1 MKRLT
6 TYLGLLLLAACL
18 AMTPGLAQA
27 AAPAP
32 ADWAKLFPAS
42 AQLDTKALAPAL
54 RQLTLGEPLPPPMRL
69 RLLVPVAGWQKL
81 PQQEVE
87 PGTQRLAALIWPQ
100 AQGPIKVEVFAHRL
114 AAEVDAADWLLAL
127 LVRGGATVLGTR
139 QDLGLGGAV
148 FEALAMLPAR
158 ADEGETRLL
167 RAAVLRR
174 GQQLFMVRCLAPY
187 RQFAELAQLFAACTL
202 SLEPQA
208 PQGEELI
215 GQWPQTCL
223 TGGLCLT
230 GPGQP
235 SRREGAAGA
244 GAGLAVWDLIQEGVT
259 TGRMQVRFDPAQP
272 GGLPAARIQALREDL
287 AAQGLDLNWS
297 LGSIRFDHTQL
308 PGTACLVRGKGW
320 HQGQDAE
327 LWALLWGDGQRTLKL
342 WLVSVGQTTNLPAW
356 MQNKRAFELALRS
369 LRLGPRP

>member
-6 TYLGLLLLAACL
+6 AYLGLVFLAACL
-18 AMTPGLAQA
+18 AMTPGLAGA

-32 ADWAKLFPAS
+32 ADWAKLFPA
-42 AQLDTKALAPAL
+42 AAELDSKALAPAL
-54 RQLTLGEPLPPPMRL
+54 YQLTLGDPLPPPMRL
-69 RLLVPVAGWQKL
+69 RLLVPVADWQKL

-87 PGTQRLAALIWPQ
+87 PGTQRLASLIWPQ
-100 AQGPIKVEVFAHRL
+100 AQGPIKVEVFAHSL
-114 AAEVDAADWLLAL
+114 TAEVDAADWLLAL

-139 QDLGLGGAV
+139 RDWGLGGAV

-167 RAAVLRR
+167 RTAVLRR

-187 RQFAELAQLFAACTL
+187 RQFPELAQLFAACTL
-202 SLEPQA
+202 SLEPQT
-208 PQGEELI
+208 PQGEELV
-215 GQWPQTCL
+215 GPWPQTCL
-223 TGGLCLT
+223 TGGLCLN

-235 SRREGAAGA
+235 SRQDNPADPS
-244 GAGLAVWDLIQEGVT
+244 AGLAVWDLRQEGVT
-259 TGRMQVRFDPAQP
+259 TGRLQARFDPAQP
-272 GGLPAARIQALREDL
+272 GGLPAERIKALQVEL

-308 PGTACLVRGKGW
+308 PGPACLVRGKGW

-327 LWALLWGDGQRTLKL
+327 LWALLWGDGQRTLSL